1 MGAGTAGI
9 LGDGGGGSGLPGL
22 TTAELW
28 DSRWGG
34 HVRARLA
41 PTRPIMHLV
50 ASLLVFGV
58 GLKLGRVER
67 VWALA
72 EGLGP
77 ARMAGGINIT

>member
-1 MGAGTAGI
+1 
-9 LGDGGGGSGLPGL
+9 
-22 TTAELW
+22 
-28 DSRWGG
+28 
-34 HVRARLA
+34 
-41 PTRPIMHLV
+41 MHLV

-77 ARMAGGINIT
+77 ARMAGGINIK